1 MSTPG
6 ADDAWL
12 ASAIQRQ
19 RDLPESDDERHAR
32 EKVEYRAAEK
42 EHDRYLYEDRT
53 PPGEARRAMNVVAH
67 RWGDEVRGRWPE
79 KAPSLGQRR
88 KLAAVLRSWS
98 KRYGLRAAVA
108 DIAVTRFFER
118 VSEEEEVSRCL
129 WQPLHVGLEDVE
141 PSSVETF
148 LDYLKRHLSDDDVLV
163 TSEDR
168 RQSAEQ
174 WERILLGSGL
184 LLARVLNDQ

>member
-32 EKVEYRAAEK
+32 EKAESRAGEK
-42 EHDRYLYEDRT
+42 EHSQDLYEDRT
-53 PPGEARRAMNVVAH
+53 PPGEARRAMDVVAH

-108 DIAVTRFFER
+108 DRVVTNFFER
-118 VSEEEEVSRCL
+118 VSEEEEVSL
-129 WQPLHVGLEDVE
+129 WSWQPLHVGLEDVE

-148 LDYLKRHLSDDDVLV
+148 LDYLKRHFSDDDVLV
-163 TSEDR
+163 TSEDM

-174 WERILLGSGL
+174 WERLLLASGL

>member
-12 ASAIQRQ
+12 AAAIQRQ
-19 RDLPESDDERHAR
+19 RDLPESDDERRAR

-42 EHDRYLYEDRT
+42 EHDRYLYEDRI
-53 PPGEARRAMNVVAH
+53 PPGEAGRAMNVVAH
-67 RWGDEVRGRWPE
+67 RWGDLVRGRWPE

-108 DIAVTRFFER
+108 DRVVTNFFER
-118 VSEEEEVSRCL
+118 VSEEEEVSLWL

-148 LDYLKRHLSDDDVLV
+148 LDYLKRHFSDDDVLV
-163 TSEDR
+163 TSEDL
-168 RQSAEQ
+168 RQSAEE
-174 WERILLGSGL
+174 WDRILLASGV
-184 LLARVLNDQ
+184 LLARVLNDE